1 MWQRDLLASCGG
13 GGMISLPL
21 CVVSDQHSTERVW
34 IDTGL
39 ERGNRLVWRAF
50 SWNGIVEVRGPMCEK
65 ATSTLDVN

>member
-34 IDTGL
+34 ILGLNEGIDLFGGPFRGTG
-39 ERGNRLVWRAF
+39 
-50 SWNGIVEVRGPMCEK
+50 
-65 ATSTLDVN
+65 